1 MALTSTWKSK
11 EVRISNEILKPWK
24 ERIKEGRWDGGK
36 NLEKMRNRKN
46 CRLALFNVKIY
57 NKTKY
62 SLLYMES
69 KKKQNEC
76 IQERNKLT
84 DVENKL
90 GVNSGESRGERRS

>member
-46 CRLALFNVKIY
+46 CGLALFNVKIY

-69 KKKQNEC
+69 KKKTKWMYPREKQTHRCRE
-76 IQERNKLT
+76 QT
-84 DVENKL
+84 
-90 GVNSGESRGERRS
+90 RG